1 MIRKHTISEASFKML
16 FDYLASIFEMPYMD
30 FQPHLRQKLVGY
42 DCNGPEHLIWELD
55 PVKKCWFI
63 VKGMV
68 MVYYSDFKKGT
79 VVYQLFEAGEIAI
92 LHDEFVNGKLA
103 ESGMIAV
110 AGSELLEIT
119 SRQMDVIHELFPKSM
134 KLQNKIISG
143 LSGKVRQREELLRME
158 ARDKVKF
165 FLKLYPQVKG
175 KKRMVKLL
183 DKDAASYLDMTEF
196 TFSRLVKE
204 IEGEPEDCPS
214 K

>member
-1 MIRKHTISEASFKML
+1 LIRKHTISEASYRML
-16 FDYLASIFEMPYMD
+16 FDYLASVFEMPYMD

-42 DCNGPEHLIWELD
+42 DCKAPEHLIRELD
-55 PVKKCWFI
+55 AVKKCWFI

-68 MVYYSDFKKGT
+68 LVYYSDLKKGT
-79 VVYQLFEAGEIAI
+79 VVYQLIEAGEIAI

-103 ESGMIAV
+103 ESGMIVV

-119 SRQMDVIHELFPKSM
+119 SRQMDEIHELFPKSM

-158 ARDKVKF
+158 ARDKVRAF
-165 FLKLYPQVKG
+165 HKLYPQVKG
-175 KKRMVKLL
+175 KKRKVRLL

-196 TFSRLVKE
+196 TFSRLAKE
-204 IEGEPEDCPS
+204 MEEG
-214 K
+214 